1 MIIPGL
7 LQYIYGYRYN
17 PSVADAFT
25 DDVAI
30 IRHNLS
36 DQTLLVR
43 DKFDFYKILEAST
56 DLKIVNELQ
65 DKADIAVLGSLE
77 GEHENYALSR
87 IITSPRRDNSDII
100 YLYTYTEK
108 GE

>member
-17 PSVADAFT
+17 PSVADSFSNN
-25 DDVAI
+25 VEI
-30 IRHNLS
+30 IRRNLS

-43 DKFDFYKILEAST
+43 KNYEFYKILEAST
-56 DLKIVNELQ
+56 DLKVIDHVEANQ
-65 DKADIAVLGSLE
+65 DIAVLGKFIDSQP
-77 GEHENYALSR
+77 NYTLSK
-87 IITSPRRDNSDII
+87 IITSPRRDDSDII